1 MVSGWRASRMGQIN
15 ELSKTSDILVQ
26 ASQTLI
32 PWWSVSN
39 DENILKTQTEETP
52 NLAYRLFPLT
62 EITVN
67 NECEDIPKFI
77 NERFQTILSAAY
89 TADISVAIIIN
100 SKNGKT
106 GVYLGFKKE
115 DSSENDSELFQAIIN
130 GVLPGK
136 KIQLKETISISS
148 LVEGFS
154 HGGMV
159 TGVPILKK
167 DDEKLRFNIS
177 SVVRSLYGKDYTL
190 VIISK
195 PVSEENKQQSLMEL
209 LNLRDELHS
218 LAKMTVGKESGTGSS
233 NSASN
238 TESLQPHIGRTL
250 CNTVFGTK
258 ESKNV
263 SGSEETTKTKEEQHS
278 SVMST
283 IKCRIKPA

>member
-32 PWWSVSN
+32 PWWSVSK

-148 LVEGFS
+148 LVEGF
-154 HGGMV
+154 
-159 TGVPILKK
+159 
-167 DDEKLRFNIS
+167 
-177 SVVRSLYGKDYTL
+177 
-190 VIISK
+190 
-195 PVSEENKQQSLMEL
+195 
-209 LNLRDELHS
+209 
-218 LAKMTVGKESGTGSS
+218 
-233 NSASN
+233 
-238 TESLQPHIGRTL
+238 
-250 CNTVFGTK
+250 
-258 ESKNV
+258 
-263 SGSEETTKTKEEQHS
+263 
-278 SVMST
+278 
-283 IKCRIKPA
+283 